1 MRDSQRL
8 ELVSAGAPLGWGSGA
23 ARWRPR
29 YLLVDADGGPG
40 LPCPPPPPFPP
51 PWSREAK
58 ALELQDL
65 TQEKERLQ
73 MEVTFLQDRVST
85 LKGDNNALATKL
97 QTLQR
102 QAENRRA
109 DCDDILGHK
118 QAEVVEKDG
127 RIATLEGELKGLR
140 QDLEEKNAT
149 IQKMAQEKQR
159 TNSKLE
165 SALEVE
171 TDKIRLEDMLRRE
184 TGIIKRQEEEL
195 EKLRHVSEEMHA
207 QMEELK
213 QENEDLRLK
222 SSAVTAMHILFH
234 EPWLVS
240 KSRFRLEGEV
250 PPDRDDNTIS
260 CVGER
265 LFLYGGASGAHLAHS
280 EESAPDLAIC
290 SVDGK
295 RWAAHGGFDS
305 GGERTGHGAAPVG
318 GSRLVVVGGRN
329 GRLDGEAAA
338 LNLEAAAWEHLHTRG
353 DCPMREFHSTV
364 SYKDRVYVFGGLN
377 EGGQYQNDMYALKL
391 EQREWYHMQAYGSV
405 PSPRRGASLCASE
418 DGKKIYLM
426 GGFDGSKPLNDI
438 YIFETER
445 KTWTS
450 STPSGALSPAPRERH
465 AATIINNYLLVSGG
479 TTLSSGGTARKLGDT
494 WVLDLEMMEWECLDK
509 GGGSQDMFWL
519 KARGEYSV
527 FSGNRLLS
535 LKPNRDEKL
544 SEIEVLE
551 FTMPSEI
558 EGLQVQRSSRD
569 ENSMGRLEILD
580 EPIVTL
586 GTIEVAWRPPAKN
599 IERIEKY
606 KLMMATNTGVVKEV
620 CQGKYT
626 RYKVG
631 GLRSNT
637 QYIFCVKA
645 MYDDGSFIWS
655 ESKGF
660 YTK

>member
-1 MRDSQRL
+1 
-8 ELVSAGAPLGWGSGA
+8 
-23 ARWRPR
+23 
-29 YLLVDADGGPG
+29 
-40 LPCPPPPPFPP
+40 
-51 PWSREAK
+51 
-58 ALELQDL
+58 
-65 TQEKERLQ
+65 

-85 LKGDNNALATKL
+85 LKGDNSGLAARL
-97 QTLQR
+97 HVLQR
-102 QAENRRA
+102 QAESRQV

-118 QAEVVEKDG
+118 QAEVVKKDS
-127 RIATLEGELKGLR
+127 RILSLESEVKGLR
-140 QDLEEKNAT
+140 EDLEGKGGT
-149 IQKMAQEKQR
+149 ILRMEQEKQR

-195 EKLRHVSEEMHA
+195 EKLRQLSEDMHA

-250 PPDRDDNTIS
+250 PPDRDDNTMS
-260 CVGER
+260 CAGER
-265 LFLYGGASGAHLAHS
+265 LFLYGGSSGAHLAHG
-280 EESAPDLAIC
+280 EAPAAELAIC
-290 SVDGK
+290 SVDSK
-295 RWAAHGGFDS
+295 RWAAHEGFDA
-305 GGERTGHGAAPVG
+305 GGERTGHGAALAG
-318 GSRLVVVGGRN
+318 HRLVVVGGRN

-338 LNLEAAAWEHLHTRG
+338 LNLETMAWERLQTRG
-353 DCPMREFHSTV
+353 NCPMREFHSTV
-364 SYKDRVYVFGGLN
+364 SYKDRIYMFGGLN
-377 EGGQYQNDMYALKL
+377 EGGQMQNDMYALKL

-405 PSPRRGASLCASE
+405 PSPRRGSSLCVSE

-426 GGFDGSKPLNDI
+426 GGFDGSKPLSDI

-465 AATIINNYLLVSGG
+465 AATIINNYLVVSGG

-586 GTIEVAWRPPAKN
+586 STIEVAWRPPAKN

-631 GLRSNT
+631 ALRSNT